1 MTGFHLGGRFSGRDA
16 IRLVLEWIL
25 ALLIEHAL
33 IILLTTGILLAIGLF
48 RD

>member
-1 MTGFHLGGRFSGRDA
+1 MTGFHLGGRFSGRDV
-16 IRLVLEWIL
+16 IGLVLEWIL
-25 ALLIEHAL
+25 VLLIEYGL

>member
-1 MTGFHLGGRFSGRDA
+1 MAGFHVGGRFSGRDV

-25 ALLIEHAL
+25 VLLIEYGL
-33 IILLTTGILLAIGLF
+33 IILLTTVIVFSVGFF